1 MRVWPF
7 KVRASFGTTASRR
20 ANKGS
25 SAWLKKGLALVMT
38 ALLVGSMALTAHGSH
53 TVITSSDVTYNPS
66 SWNGYKVYLSSPRH
80 SDSGGRG
87 ECGWEENING
97 RHWNIYAAS
106 TTSGGQGGLKNRG
119 YKVTVSAN
127 ARDNG
132 WATNR
137 QSSNNWGADVHIVTH
152 TNATGS
158 GCGEPAQYLLVMYRS
173 GDNNSIG
180 FKNDLITTLN
190 PAVPGGSN
198 SWDCDHLGECNNN
211 LLAAHRAYVEL
222 FFHTSQ
228 SAVSNWFQAGGG
240 VGDGIDSA
248 WRLGY
253 GVDLHLGY
261 P

>member
-1 MRVWPF
+1 MRVWTIEPSARSET
-7 KVRASFGTTASRR
+7 KKPRSPETASSWWVAKGLVLATTAVLVAS
-20 ANKGS
+20 
-25 SAWLKKGLALVMT
+25 LALV
-38 ALLVGSMALTAHGSH
+38 AQASH
-53 TVITSSDVTYNPS
+53 TVITSNDVTYNPT

-80 SDSGGRG
+80 ADSGSRG

-106 TTSGGQGGLKNRG
+106 TTSGGQGGLRNRG

-152 TNATGS
+152 SNATGS

-180 FKNDLITTLN
+180 LKNDLITTLN

-198 SWDCDHLGECNNN
+198 SWNCDSLGECNNN
-211 LLAAHRAYVEL
+211 LLATHRAYVEL

-228 SAVSNWFQAGGG
+228 SAVWDWFQDGGG
-240 VGDGIDSA
+240 VGDGIDDS